1 VADYSSYEEEVNIH
15 CRFDSDYDGEV
26 ILNQLY
32 KKTKLQDSFSFKMRA
47 LIDDQPKIFSLKEI
61 LQGFIEKRL
70 ENIQKKAQFVY
81 NKNQKDLVNLETR
94 RFIIEHYQEIA
105 EIAQSVSSDEE
116 RNQKLKKRFSQEIK
130 ELQKQLQEIQDDSID
145 LPVEKLRDPEQEV
158 INRIL
163 DTPASFRQ
171 FTPERREKLQNDINV
186 LKENNLQQQLLITQ
200 QEQRKQKLIQELVEL
215 KKDYAHD
222 QRRTVITSQI
232 HSIAER
238 QLISHEERIVLLSR
252 SENKKENKF
261 NNYLTSYSLTILDPT
276 NIPSQGK
283 ELKTRG
289 DN

>member
-1 VADYSSYEEEVNIH
+1 
-15 CRFDSDYDGEV
+15 
-26 ILNQLY
+26 
-32 KKTKLQDSFSFKMRA
+32 M
-47 LIDDQPKIFSLKEI
+47 
-61 LQGFIEKRL
+61 
-70 ENIQKKAQFVY
+70 
-81 NKNQKDLVNLETR
+81 NLETR

-105 EIAQSVSSDEE
+105 EIAQSASSDEE
-116 RNQKLKKRFSQEIK
+116 RSQKLKKRFFQEIK
-130 ELQKQLQEIQDDSID
+130 ELQKQLQEIQDETID
-145 LPVEKLRDPEQEV
+145 LPVEKIRDPEQEV

-171 FTPERREKLQNDINV
+171 FTPERQQKLQNDINV
-186 LKENNLQQQLLITQ
+186 LKENNVQQQLLITQ

-238 QLISHEERIVLLSR
+238 QLIPHEERIVILSR
-252 SENKKENKF
+252 LENKKENKF
-261 NNYLTSYSLTILDPT
+261 NNYLTSYNLTVLDPT